1 MKKLV
6 YALICISISVSL
18 VACNNK
24 STIVN
29 SHETETPSKQ
39 EDIKPIEDVKVEA
52 PQSETKP
59 IEEDKAN
66 NSSTEKK
73 TEETRANAEVKK
85 PTPVKTS
92 KVIVLDPGHAN
103 KSNLQKEP
111 LAPGSQELKIKDG
124 GGAAGVVTR
133 TPEYQINMNVAVKL
147 KKLLEQKGYTVIM
160 TKTENSQSL
169 GNVERAEIWNKT
181 NAALVVRIHADSSEN
196 STAKGASMLIPSPI
210 NENTKA
216 IYEKSKSF
224 GQVILSTLISQ
235 VGMPN
240 RGVIERKDM
249 TGFNWSKLPV
259 ILVEMGFLSNKEEDK
274 KLSTQ
279 EYQDKIA
286 KALADGVS
294 SALK

>member
-1 MKKLV
+1 MKRLI
-6 YALICISISVSL
+6 YTLICISISFSL
-18 VACNNK
+18 VGCNNK
-24 STIVN
+24 STIAN
-29 SHETETPSKQ
+29 SHEIETPSKQ
-39 EDIKPIEDVKVEA
+39 EDIKTTEDVKVET
-52 PQSETKP
+52 PQSQTKP

-66 NSSTEKK
+66 ISNTDKK
-73 TEETRANAEVKK
+73 SEETKASTDDKK
-85 PTPVKTS
+85 PIPVKTS

-103 KSNLQKEP
+103 RSNLQKEP
-111 LAPGSQELKIKDG
+111 IAPGSKELKIKDG

-196 STAKGASMLIPSPI
+196 STVKGASMLIPSPI

-216 IYEKSKSF
+216 IYEQSKSF
-224 GQVILSTLISQ
+224 GQTVLSTLISQ

-240 RGVIERKDM
+240 RGVTERKDM

-274 KLSTQ
+274 MLSTQ

-286 KALADGVS
+286 KSLADGIS